1 MKYYDMKLLCSE
13 CGHETT
19 IKAEAIERRWNSIE
33 STLGVE
39 STRLKRK
46 EIKGRLKEIM
56 KSTTESCE
64 YDRLIK
70 QLIEEI

>member
-1 MKYYDMKLLCSE
+1 MKLLCSE

-19 IKAEAIERRWNSIE
+19 IKAEAIERRWKAIE

-39 STRLKRK
+39 STRLKLKRK